1 MWSLIGLSSAS
12 TKLKNTGLTYVHA
25 TERPNSGGPG
35 LLQVSRQHT
44 SHILIPLQ
52 PALAQ
57 RLFMR
62 FQGKNKRSSSSDV
75 TLHTI
80 KHTKGELEL
89 LMLGYKLIQ
98 EIEHALIQ
106 VLQVEQHSTTVT

>member
-1 MWSLIGLSSAS
+1 MRWIQSSWTSQWEILGTIG
-12 TKLKNTGLTYVHA
+12 TFHIIYFYWPIPIIFN
-25 TERPNSGGPG
+25 NCGPG
-35 LLQVSRQHT
+35 
-44 SHILIPLQ
+44 
-52 PALAQ
+52 A
-57 RLFMR
+57 
-62 FQGKNKRSSSSDV
+62 SSSDV